1 MQFLAMWHLRT
12 LPMCPDDGQLATP
25 ATEHLSRTHSFL
37 SSSQKC
43 RPSFTT
49 FQSWEANQQGWPHRW
64 QGVTGVPEGKADQ
77 GHLPQK
83 PLEVGQVNTS
93 RAGKREAQWP
103 EMFPPYFSLQFPIQ
117 GNTILF
123 SSFGKEDLVLIF
135 LLYFCLFW
143 NVSTLWET
151 CAWNDRVQHCLFG
164 RWGNK

>member
-1 MQFLAMWHLRT
+1 MPLMRLQWSWAAIPPVSTVSSISTVMASGRPQFLAMRHLRT

-77 GHLPQK
+77 EHLPQK

-117 GNTILF
+117 GNTVLF
-123 SSFGKEDLVLIF
+123 CFPLS
-135 LLYFCLFW
+135 
-143 NVSTLWET
+143 
-151 CAWNDRVQHCLFG
+151 G
-164 RWGNK
+164 RKI